1 MMRSNTLLIILFTIH
16 IICRAQNFAGESKTV
31 MLYNDF
37 QPASIELSNGNVI
50 KERHANIFLKN
61 GKLLYKNTNNV
72 IMQADM
78 RNIKSVKFADR
89 EYIRIDTLLAYVVDT
104 VDTNRLLCATLIDID
119 SYNAKL
125 TNSQLLTKLDLS
137 SSYVNTISLDNTL
150 NEEDKSYPLINYFF
164 FEIDNHIIN
173 VHERNIKK
181 ILPKDKQRIFKTI
194 INTPQFDFGK
204 IECLKHL
211 LRELW

>member
-1 MMRSNTLLIILFTIH
+1 MRSNILLIILFTIH

-89 EYIRIDTLLAYVVDT
+89 EYIRIDTLLAY
-104 VDTNRLLCATLIDID
+104 
-119 SYNAKL
+119 
-125 TNSQLLTKLDLS
+125 
-137 SSYVNTISLDNTL
+137 
-150 NEEDKSYPLINYFF
+150 
-164 FEIDNHIIN
+164 
-173 VHERNIKK
+173 
-181 ILPKDKQRIFKTI
+181 
-194 INTPQFDFGK
+194 FDFGK
-204 IECLKHL
+204 IESLKHL

>member
-1 MMRSNTLLIILFTIH
+1 MNKSNILIILLFATH
-16 IICRAQNFAGESKTV
+16 IICNAQSFAGESQTV
-31 MLYNDF
+31 MLYKDF
-37 QPASIELSNGNVI
+37 QSALIELSNGSVI
-50 KERHANIFLKN
+50 KEKYANIFLKN

-72 IMQADM
+72 TMQADM

-104 VDTNRLLCATLIDID
+104 VESNRLLCATLIDID

-125 TNSQLLTKLDLS
+125 KNSQLLTKLDLS
-137 SSYVNTISLDNTL
+137 SSYVNTISLENTL

-164 FEIDNHIIN
+164 FEIENNIIN
-173 VHERNIKK
+173 VHERDIKK
-181 ILPKDKQRIFKTI
+181 FLPKEKQRIFKTI

-204 IECLKHL
+204 IECLKHM
-211 LRELW
+211 LRTLW

>member
-1 MMRSNTLLIILFTIH
+1 MNKSNILIILLFATN
-16 IICRAQNFAGESKTV
+16 IICNAQSFAGESQTV
-31 MLYNDF
+31 MLYKDF
-37 QPASIELSNGNVI
+37 QSALIELSNGSVI
-50 KERHANIFLKN
+50 KEKYANIFLKN

-72 IMQADM
+72 TMQADM
-78 RNIKSVKFADR
+78 RNIKSVKFVDR

-104 VDTNRLLCATLIDID
+104 VESNRLLCATLIDID

-137 SSYVNTISLDNTL
+137 SSYVNTISLENTL

-164 FEIDNHIIN
+164 FEIENNIIN
-173 VHERNIKK
+173 VHERDIKK

-204 IECLKHL
+204 IECLKHM
-211 LRELW
+211 LRTLW